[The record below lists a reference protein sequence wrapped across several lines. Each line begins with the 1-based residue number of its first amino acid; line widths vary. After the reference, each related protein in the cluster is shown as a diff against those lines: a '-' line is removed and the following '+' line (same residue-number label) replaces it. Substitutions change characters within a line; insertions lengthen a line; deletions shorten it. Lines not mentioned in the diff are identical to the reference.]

1 MENND
6 MSDII
11 KKISSMM
18 NNSSS
23 SSKEGNNSS
32 SISPETISQM
42 MQMLL
47 SGSGSENSQN
57 SESSDSTTS
66 SNNIDIETILK
77 FKTMFDK
84 INSKDD
90 ERSRLLLALK
100 PYLKDSK
107 KNKVDKYIQF
117 LNLSKVIDVF
127 GNSAIG
133 GDKN

>member
-6 MSDII
+6 MSEII
-11 KKISSMM
+11 NKISSMM

-42 MQMLL
+42 IQMLQ

>member
-6 MSDII
+6 MSEII
-11 KKISSMM
+11 NKISSMM

-42 MQMLL
+42 IQMLQN
-47 SGSGSENSQN
+47 GSGSENSQN
-57 SESSDSTTS
+57 SGSSDSTTS

-100 PYLKDSK
+100 PYLKDSR

>member
-6 MSDII
+6 MSEII
-11 KKISSMM
+11 NKISSMM

-42 MQMLL
+42 IQMLQ
-47 SGSGSENSQN
+47 SSSGSENSQN

-100 PYLKDSK
+100 PYLKDSR

>member
-42 MQMLL
+42 IQMLQ